1 MRSSLLSK
9 DFPRPALKSSI
20 PSATSDTNSHSK
32 SRGRVSVFDVSILE
46 ASIRLILGL
55 RSYLSFAICI
65 FRSYSSTQGKP
76 AALLATVCFS
86 PPVFLARQRDPAPP
100 RRGQPAFPRRLGDL
114 GGASHLGAGTTRSAP
129 GMALRYPIDPII
141 AAAPSVTRERG
152 TGWRVTELSFLLRRG
167 ELLSHREDGPR
178 GDHRRV
184 TPRHLSHRRGERRMR
199 MPSAGELKMAGE

>member
-1 MRSSLLSK
+1 LLSK

-20 PSATSDTNSHSK
+20 PSATSDTNSLSK

-86 PPVFLARQRDPAPP
+86 PPGLPARQRDPAPLGSGRPASP
-100 RRGQPAFPRRLGDL
+100 RRSGQIDPLLLLDDVFCQYLRGFLIHMIVMIYIYERNSIVFEYIYPAFRIN
-114 GGASHLGAGTTRSAP
+114 AP
-129 GMALRYPIDPII
+129 IHSIFRNPAPI
-141 AAAPSVTRERG
+141 VE
-152 TGWRVTELSFLLRRG
+152 
-167 ELLSHREDGPR
+167 
-178 GDHRRV
+178 
-184 TPRHLSHRRGERRMR
+184 
-199 MPSAGELKMAGE
+199 